1 MDDDQFIESVAER
14 TGSSAEQ
21 ATALARAT
29 LTTLAE
35 RIDGGEARD
44 LAGHLPEGLRAY
56 AFGPHEDAERFGLD
70 VFVQRVG
77 GRADVDP
84 ELAAAGIRAV
94 LDTLREAVG
103 AGQYDDVIAFL
114 PAEFWQIANPVP
126 QYDVQR
132 ERG

>member
-1 MDDDQFIESVAER
+1 MDDEQFIDSVAER
-14 TGSSAEQ
+14 TGTSAEQ
-21 ATALARAT
+21 ATAIARAT

-84 ELAAAGIRAV
+84 DLATAGIRAV
-94 LDTLREAVG
+94 LDTIREAVE

-114 PAEFWQIANPVP
+114 PAEFWQVANPAP
-126 QYDVQR
+126 QYDAHR
-132 ERG
+132 DRG